1 MPKVVLTSDIKD
13 ADTIATI
20 NEPVTVTATLT
31 SGVQVTVPAN
41 TLAGAIVLLNADGT
55 APTGVLVE
63 GSSLFSAED
72 AAAELTVVG

>member
-31 SGVQVTVPAN
+31 SGTQVTVPAN
-41 TLAGAIVLLNADGT
+41 TAPGAIVLLNADGS
-55 APTGVLVE
+55 APTAVLVE
-63 GSSLFSAED
+63 GDNLFSEENAT
-72 AAAELTVVG
+72 AELTVVG